1 MVVGQPRSIDSLAF
15 SPVAPSGRV
24 QYFPSEHWSA
34 RAKEP
39 ELLTSESVSWENE
52 VGDGQPEETEE
63 KIQDL
68 SECRLKFYSCNYLP

>member
-34 RAKEP
+34 RAKVP
-39 ELLTSESVSWENE
+39 ESLTSESVSWENA

-68 SECRLKFYSCNYLP
+68 YEFYLCDYLP